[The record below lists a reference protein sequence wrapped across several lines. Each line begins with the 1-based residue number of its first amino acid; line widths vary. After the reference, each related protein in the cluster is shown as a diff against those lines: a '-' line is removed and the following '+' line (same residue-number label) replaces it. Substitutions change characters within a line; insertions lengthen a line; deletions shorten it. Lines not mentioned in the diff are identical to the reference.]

1 MTSTAQFLCDTG
13 VARGAGLRGGPVHGR
28 SALIASIAGCCLVF
42 ISSAVTNVAL
52 AGIGRNLGLD
62 AHALQWVLN
71 AELLPL
77 AALSL
82 VGGAL
87 GDRYGHKRLFLLG
100 IGLFALASLGCA
112 TASAG
117 GGLILARFVQGTAEA
132 LILPTGL
139 TILGQAFPA
148 EHKSWAVGLWSAAA
162 AVACAAGPA
171 IAGWI
176 LQSES
181 WRAVYAAEAPLAGLA
196 LVVAWTLAPRSE
208 GHAGT
213 PIDLLGGALSV
224 AGLGALGW
232 ALMSLTDTGSAPF
245 AFEAGVCATVAAFVV
260 LGLVEHRK
268 GDRAMLPPAVF
279 SGRTVVA
286 LSVFTGLLYGAFT
299 VVITLVPFV
308 MINGAHLGASLAG
321 LALVP
326 LQLLIGIVSPAAR
339 MLCARLGHS
348 LPLAIG
354 AVLTGLG
361 CIAMLQIE
369 VTASYW
375 MHIFPAVVLVAAGM
389 SLVMAPLTTLVMTS
403 VGSAHAA
410 TATGFNGAISRAG
423 SLAGVALLG
432 NVLQLSGHALVLSF
446 HVTMVGCALACLVA
460 ALATG
465 AIDVSSEPDPDPVL
479 GL

>member
-1 MTSTAQFLCDTG
+1 M
-13 VARGAGLRGGPVHGR
+13 RGDPVQGR
-28 SALIASIAGCCLVF
+28 PALIASIAGCCLVF

-52 AGIGRNLGLD
+52 ASIGRGLGLD

-71 AELLPL
+71 AEMLPL

-82 VGGAL
+82 MGGAL
-87 GDRYGHKRLFLLG
+87 GNRYGHKRLFLLG
-100 IGLFALASLGCA
+100 IGLFAAASLGCA
-112 TASAG
+112 AARDG
-117 GGLILARFVQGTAEA
+117 AELIVVRFAQGTAEA

-139 TILGQAFPA
+139 MILGQAFPS
-148 EHKSWAVGLWSAAA
+148 EQKSWAVGLWSAAA
-162 AVACAAGPA
+162 AIACAAGPA
-171 IAGWI
+171 IAGLI
-176 LQSES
+176 LQSGS
-181 WRAVYAAEAPLAGLA
+181 WRTVYASEVPLACVA
-196 LVVAWTLAPRSE
+196 LLVAWSLAPRSK
-208 GHAGT
+208 GNLLV

-224 AGLGALGW
+224 VGLGALGW
-232 ALMSLTDTGSAPF
+232 ALMSLTDTGAAPF

-260 LGLVEHRK
+260 LALVEHRK
-268 GDRAMLPPAVF
+268 GARAMLPPTVF
-279 SGRTVVA
+279 SGRTVIA

-403 VGSAHAA
+403 VGAAHAA
-410 TATGFNGAISRAG
+410 TATGFNGAVSRAG

-432 NVLQLSGHALVLSF
+432 NVLQLSGHALVLGF

-465 AIDVSSEPDPDPVL
+465 AINVSTDPDLDPVL